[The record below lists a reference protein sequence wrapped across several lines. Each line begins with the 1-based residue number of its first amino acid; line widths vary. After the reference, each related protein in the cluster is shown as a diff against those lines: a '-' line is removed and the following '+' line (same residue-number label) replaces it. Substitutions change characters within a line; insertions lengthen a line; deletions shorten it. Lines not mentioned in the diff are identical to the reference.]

1 MRRRSDK
8 ESKSS
13 EQQSNAVG
21 TNLATN
27 FKLGGRKERSEQDQ
41 EEPCFFFAMS
51 KSIDPSVSEK
61 KKTP

>member
-13 EQQSNAVG
+13 EQQSNAVE

-41 EEPCFFFAMS
+41 EEPCFFLQGANRL
-51 KSIDPSVSEK
+51 IHR
-61 KKTP
+61 